1 MNSWTEGAL
10 ALVIVFALGV
20 GLFLFTG
27 QSLGDGGTGG
37 TTPPIAVDPVAAER
51 GQALAEANGCL
62 QCHTTDGRPG
72 SGPTWK
78 GLAGS
83 ARPLASGEEVVADD
97 AYLFN
102 SIIDTIDRAIAVV
115 DGFGQGSLLDQ
126 DLPIIGASAR
136 DGVSWLGD
144 VRDTVNEIAQK
155 PAGSLQRLEAEI
167 ELAIAEALGVDTSS
181 VPPLPDPND
190 PQFYTNGPDGNPGTG
205 DELFGRARCARK
217 LPSERIPRRYAGSST
232 RPLPDRP

>member
-37 TTPPIAVDPVAAER
+37 TTPPITVDPVAAER

-102 SIIDTIDRAIAVV
+102 SIIDPPSQVV
-115 DGFGQGSLLDQ
+115 DGFEPIMPEFYADQLDEQQINDLVEYIKSL
-126 DLPIIGASAR
+126 AA
-136 DGVSWLGD
+136 
-144 VRDTVNEIAQK
+144 
-155 PAGSLQRLEAEI
+155 
-167 ELAIAEALGVDTSS
+167 
-181 VPPLPDPND
+181 
-190 PQFYTNGPDGNPGTG
+190 
-205 DELFGRARCARK
+205 
-217 LPSERIPRRYAGSST
+217 
-232 RPLPDRP
+232 